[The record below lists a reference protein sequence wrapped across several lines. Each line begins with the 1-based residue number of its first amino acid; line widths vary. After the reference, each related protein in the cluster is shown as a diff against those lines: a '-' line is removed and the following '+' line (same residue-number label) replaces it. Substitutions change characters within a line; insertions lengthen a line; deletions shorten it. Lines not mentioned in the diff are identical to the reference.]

1 MFKQF
6 LENRTE
12 YLKRLIIFSHDIFMA
27 VISVPVALYLR
38 LGGEAYGGVEPFLP
52 THILTFALV
61 SAVVFYMT
69 GLYRGVW
76 RYASVPDLVQVA
88 KAVTISIIVAVLV
101 LFFVLRLDYVPRSFP
116 VIQMLVLG
124 LLLTVPRLAYR
135 WYRDRELTL
144 FISAGG
150 NTLPTV
156 LLIGAGDEAEGFIRS
171 LNRSPSP
178 AFRIVGLVAERS
190 GRVGQRIQG
199 IEVIT
204 SYDKLESVLDSGK
217 YGKIDRVILTRPD
230 DDASTIRTMVDIVT
244 KRGIAVAR
252 LPRVDELQRG
262 TSASNIQDI
271 AVEDLLGRTQR
282 DLDKTDMQAMLAG
295 NRVLVTGAGGSIGAE
310 LVRQVCATQPSEII
324 LLDVNEYQLYEIDRE
339 ISVSFPDIPRHAV
352 IANIRDKHR
361 IHEIFGTMRPDVVFH
376 AAALKH
382 VPLVEENPLEGI
394 ATNVI
399 GSRNI
404 ADACLHHQVRCM
416 VQIST
421 DKAVNPTNVMGTSK
435 RIAEQYIQ
443 ALDPMSRKDNLTS
456 YVVVRFGNVLGSTGS
471 VVPLFKKQ
479 LIAGGPITV
488 THADMTRYFMT
499 IAEAVQL
506 VMQAGA
512 IGCNDT
518 ATQGRIFVLD
528 MGEPVKIVQLAEQMV
543 RLSGQVPN
551 QDIDIV
557 FTGLRAGEKMYE
569 ELLYA
574 DEELQ
579 TTPVDGI
586 RLASPRT
593 LDYKTLSSSLDGLET
608 AITTGDLPATLSALK
623 HLVPEFNPD
632 DRYAKLIKK

>member
-1 MFKQF
+1 MMKWFI
-6 LENRTE
+6 ENRTE
-12 YLKRLIIFSHDIFMA
+12 IAKRIVIFSHDIVMA
-27 VISVPVALYLR
+27 GISVPIALYLR
-38 LGGEAYGGVEPFLP
+38 LGENYWSASDFVYSHMAV
-52 THILTFALV
+52 FAV
-61 SAVVFYMT
+61 IAAIVFYMT

-88 KAVTISIIVAVLV
+88 KAVSISIVIAVLI
-101 LFFVLRLDYVPRSFP
+101 LFFVLRLDYLPRSFP
-116 VIQMLVLG
+116 VIQLLVLG
-124 LLLTVPRLAYR
+124 LLLVMPRLGYR
-135 WYRDRELTL
+135 WYRDRELKL
-144 FISAGG
+144 FINAGG
-150 NTLPTV
+150 GELPAV
-156 LLIGAGDEAEGFIRS
+156 LLIGAGDEADAFIRS

-178 AFRIVGLVAERS
+178 AFRIEGLVAERS
-190 GRVGQRIQG
+190 GRVGQSIQG
-199 IEVIT
+199 IPIIT
-204 SYDKLESVLDSGK
+204 SYDHLESTLDSGK

-230 DDASTIRTMVDIVT
+230 DDVLTIRSMVDIVT
-244 KRGIAVAR
+244 KRGISVSR
-252 LPRVDELQRG
+252 LPHVDELQQG

-271 AVEDLLGRTQR
+271 AVEDLLGRIQR
-282 DLDKTDMQAMLAG
+282 NLDKTNMETMIAG
-295 NRVLVTGAGGSIGAE
+295 HRVLVTGAGGSIGAE
-310 LVRQVCATQPSEII
+310 LVRQVCALEPSEII

-339 ISVSFPDIPRHAV
+339 ISVAFADMPRRAV
-352 IANIRDKHR
+352 LANIRDKHR
-361 IHEIFGTMRPDVVFH
+361 INEIFASLRPEIVFH

-382 VPLVEENPLEGI
+382 VPLVEENPIEGI

-399 GSRNI
+399 GSRNV
-404 ADACLHHQVRCM
+404 ADACLHHQVKCM

-443 ALDPMSRKDNLTS
+443 ALDPMSRRDNLTS

-479 LIAGGPITV
+479 LIAGGPLTV

-512 IGCNDT
+512 IGYNDKT
-518 ATQGRIFVLD
+518 TQGRIFVLD
-528 MGEPVKIVQLAEQMV
+528 MGEPIKIVELAEQMV

-551 QDIDIV
+551 RDIDIV
-557 FTGLRAGEKMYE
+557 FTGLRPGEKMFE

-608 AITTGDLPATLSALK
+608 AVKTGDLAATLSALK
-623 HLVPEFNPD
+623 HLVPEFTPD
-632 DRYAKLIKK
+632 DRYAKLLKK